1 MKKRT
6 DSKGRKLKEGE
17 SQRKDGRYQFCYT
30 DSEGKRKVLYSWKL
44 TSQDKVPTGK
54 KDGKCLRELELEIA
68 KENST
73 TVDFTKRTISECIEK
88 FLAIRMD
95 YSINTR
101 ASYETCLR
109 LHIKPAFIG
118 NLLLI
123 EVTKSDILKFYSY
136 LSKEKK
142 LSSSVI
148 NNNHTLLNWVFQT
161 AIKDGIIKKNPCT
174 GCLRGYQMKT
184 SRRTAL
190 TVQEQHMLLEF
201 LKNGSNYYSKYYD
214 LIAVLLGTG
223 LRVGEFM
230 GLTWDEI
237 DLEKSC
243 INLRHQLIYDDR
255 SDKRTYAISS
265 LKNGTPRVIPLC
277 STLVKI
283 FQRRLEHYVAEGP
296 TINGV
301 NGFIFLNNAKR
312 LYQRRVLN
320 GIFHK
325 IVVKFNETHTDI
337 TLPHISAHVFRHT
350 FCTRIIELNMDLKA
364 VQEIMGHSNAKVTL
378 DVYTHLNQEVL
389 NSEVHRVKL
398 IDLGE

>member
-148 NNNHTLLNWVFQT
+148 NNNHTLLNWVFQI
-161 AIKDGIIKKNPCT
+161 AIKDGIIKRNPCT
-174 GCLRGYQMKT
+174 GCLQEYQMKT
-184 SRRTAL
+184 SKRTAL
-190 TVQEQHMLLEF
+190 TVQKQHMLLEF
-201 LKNGSNYYSKYYD
+201 LKNDSNYYNKYYN

-223 LRVGEFM
+223 LRVGE
-230 GLTWDEI
+230 
-237 DLEKSC
+237 
-243 INLRHQLIYDDR
+243 LISYR
-255 SDKRTYAISS
+255 KV
-265 LKNGTPRVIPLC
+265 LLC
-277 STLVKI
+277 
-283 FQRRLEHYVAEGP
+283 
-296 TINGV
+296 
-301 NGFIFLNNAKR
+301 
-312 LYQRRVLN
+312 
-320 GIFHK
+320 
-325 IVVKFNETHTDI
+325 
-337 TLPHISAHVFRHT
+337 
-350 FCTRIIELNMDLKA
+350 
-364 VQEIMGHSNAKVTL
+364 
-378 DVYTHLNQEVL
+378 
-389 NSEVHRVKL
+389 
-398 IDLGE
+398 